1 MRKIFNDENLQ
12 APFMRKGFVQVP
24 MLSAEEVAFIKSRI
38 ADLRPADKFAPTGRD
53 GFEYKYHCSFLDKS
67 IEYKR
72 EAFALM
78 ESVFLPHIQKYL
90 NGYQIISCNFYVK
103 PPGTGEFVIHQNWP
117 MIPDLNDTTVTIWCP
132 LGDVVASNGALQFV
146 QGSHKILPHVEGPM
160 CPGFFD
166 SFRKELI
173 QNHLTPNEMKA
184 GEAMIFDDGLIHWS
198 ANNDSDTA
206 RIAIQIALAPA
217 EVQPVF
223 FFFDPKHPERFE
235 LVEADREFY
244 LASDVIDLTRRQPH
258 WKHVGFVKN
267 ENRYIDE
274 KEFIEL
280 LARSSEIRDKVYH
293 STEPA
298 PMPIKVTLEHEYPN
312 LMDRGYT
319 IEPFLDASD
328 IAALVK
334 LHAETTPS
342 VPADYYVSA
351 FGTDK
356 ETRRRIFEGIT
367 AIVEQKFKRLVPGYR
382 IVMASFVT
390 KKANGTKGQLPIHQ
404 DYSFVDHSKHLSL
417 NIWAPLIDTDQRNGC
432 LRNIDYSQRFNH
444 ISSGSP
450 QPAPYD
456 SVRPELTA
464 NYLTDTPMKA
474 GSACLFDTRVLHA
487 TEINTTDTDRTA
499 VFLNLVKEDV
509 TPQLYLYN
517 PEHKGKLEVYEID
530 SEFLLGMKPN
540 TYPDEAGKEGAKF
553 IGLVDY
559 APTPWTAAELEA
571 RIPRPQES
579 APKREPVRAAA
590 GQANGS
596 SSVPVGFWAHVRSS
610 LPKIFSSHSQK

>member
-1 MRKIFNDENLQ
+1 
-12 APFMRKGFVQVP
+12 
-24 MLSAEEVAFIKSRI
+24 
-38 ADLRPADKFAPTGRD
+38 
-53 GFEYKYHCSFLDKS
+53 
-67 IEYKR
+67 
-72 EAFALM
+72 
-78 ESVFLPHIQKYL
+78 
-90 NGYQIISCNFYVK
+90 
-103 PPGTGEFVIHQNWP
+103 VIHQNWP
-117 MIPDLNDTTVTIWCP
+117 MIADLNDTTVTIWCP

-173 QNHLTPNEMKA
+173 QRHLTPNEMKA

-198 ANNDSDTA
+198 ANNDSDTP

-217 EVQPVF
+217 ELQPVF
-223 FFFDPKHPERFE
+223 FFYDRSHPERFE

-244 LASDVIDLTRRQPH
+244 LASDVVDLTKRQPH
-258 WKHVGFVKN
+258 WKHIGFVKN
-267 ENRYIDE
+267 ENRYINE
-274 KEFIEL
+274 EEFIEL
-280 LARSSEIRDKVYH
+280 MARGAEIRAKVY
-293 STEPA
+293 SATTPA
-298 PMPIKVTLEHEYPN
+298 PAPITVTVEEEYPS
-312 LMDRGYT
+312 LMDKGYT
-319 IEPFLDASD
+319 IEPFLDATD

-334 LHAETTPS
+334 LHAETTPN

-367 AIVEQKFKRLVPGYR
+367 AIVGEKFKRLVPGYR
-382 IVMASFVT
+382 ILMASFVT
-390 KKANGTKGQLPIHQ
+390 KKAGGTKGQLPIHQ

-456 SVRPELTA
+456 PIRPQLTA

-474 GSACLFDTRVLHA
+474 GNACLFNTQVLHA
-487 TEINTTDTDRTA
+487 TEVNVTDTDRTA
-499 VFLNLVKEDV
+499 IFLNLIKEDV
-509 TPQLYLYN
+509 TPQVYLYN
-517 PEHKGKLEVYEID
+517 PEHPGKLEVYEID

-540 TYPDEAGKEGAKF
+540 TYPDAAAKEGAKF
-553 IGLVDY
+553 LGMIDY
-559 APTPWTAAELEA
+559 APAPWTPADLAA
-571 RIPRPQES
+571 RIPRPQGSVATEVPAR
-579 APKREPVRAAA
+579 APVA
-590 GQANGS
+590 S
-596 SSVPVGFWAHVRSS
+596 STDSSGVPVGFWAHVRSS